1 MHKLSFTRMVTQ
13 RDLLIVA
20 QPFFFALATLIARF
34 DAVPSAPTALLRPL
48 VITLVAT
55 AIVLALAF
63 VLTRSVP
70 LAAVITSAFVL
81 ISMRELVLGGL
92 LAAIA
97 LWWLLLG
104 LLHIGRRGGNHGP
117 DTRYAI
123 ARATGVLSVAL
134 FVAASG
140 LAVVGQLSGRVD
152 IDPQVGAI
160 DVSGE
165 GGPNVYLILLDG
177 YPRNDVLAQT
187 FAFDNGAFTDAL
199 EDRGFSISN
208 QARSN
213 YRKTWATLASVFNG
227 EYLGTLLGNQPIPSD
242 PATQTRWTQSLIN
255 QGRVLDVF
263 RQRGYS
269 IVTVPSAFTSAA
281 MLSADLTIDHGYVNE
296 LEANL
301 IARSP
306 WAFVFRHAAESIL
319 AAAHR
324 AATLDALDA
333 AAEIAESDSERPRF
347 SFVHI
352 LSPHTPFVLG
362 GDVNEPPHLAP
373 CFPASCGV
381 WSASMDEI
389 GISFEE
395 YRGRLIEQIQ
405 ALNDGLL
412 RTVDRIIQADPSGI
426 VVLMSDHGSR
436 YTVSNRQ
443 EQFKSFLA
451 ARAPGQDGLFPAD
464 ESDVNIL
471 RRIVSV
477 EFGTR
482 LAPLDYEAWWSDPG
496 VLDLTPMEAE

>member
-1 MHKLSFTRMVTQ
+1 MAARPVVM
-13 RDLLIVA
+13 RGNLLIVA

-48 VITLVAT
+48 VVTLVAT
-55 AIVLALAF
+55 AIVLALAY
-63 VLTRSVP
+63 VLTRNIP
-70 LAAVITSAFVL
+70 LAALITSAFVL

-104 LLHIGRRGGNHGP
+104 LIHVARRSSDRGP
-117 DTRYAI
+117 ITLPAV
-123 ARATGVLSVAL
+123 ARATGVLSFAL

-152 IDPQVGAI
+152 IAPQVEAI
-160 DVSGE
+160 DVPGD
-165 GGPNVYLILLDG
+165 GGPNAYLILLDG
-177 YPRNDVLAQT
+177 YPRNDVLAET
-187 FAFDNGAFTDAL
+187 FAFDNRAFTDAL
-199 EDRGFSISN
+199 EERGFSISDH
-208 QARSN
+208 ARSN
-213 YRKTWATLASVFNG
+213 YRKTWLTLASMFNG
-227 EYLGTLLGNQPIPSD
+227 QYVDDLIGDQTIPTD
-242 PATQTRWTQSLIN
+242 HATQTRWAQSLIN
-255 QGRVLDVF
+255 QGRMLEVF
-263 RQRGYS
+263 RDRGYS

-281 MLSADLTIDHGYVNE
+281 ILSADSTIDHGYVNE

-306 WAFVFRHAAESIL
+306 WASLFRNEADSVL
-319 AAAHR
+319 ASAHR
-324 AATLDALDA
+324 AATLDALDS
-333 AAEIAESDSERPRF
+333 AAEIAETDSERPRF
-347 SFVHI
+347 SFVHV

-362 GDVNEPPHLAP
+362 GGMNEPPHLAA
-373 CFPASCGV
+373 CFPVQCGV

-389 GISFEE
+389 GLGFEE

-412 RTVDRIIQADPSGI
+412 GTVDRIIEADPSGI

-436 YTVSNRQ
+436 YTVSDRQ

-451 ARAPGQDGLFPAD
+451 ARAPGQSQLFSDD

-471 RRIVSV
+471 RRIIRE
-477 EFGTR
+477 EFGAR
-482 LAPLDYEAWWSDPG
+482 LEPLEYEAWWSDPG
-496 VLDLTPMEAE
+496 VLDLMPVEAE